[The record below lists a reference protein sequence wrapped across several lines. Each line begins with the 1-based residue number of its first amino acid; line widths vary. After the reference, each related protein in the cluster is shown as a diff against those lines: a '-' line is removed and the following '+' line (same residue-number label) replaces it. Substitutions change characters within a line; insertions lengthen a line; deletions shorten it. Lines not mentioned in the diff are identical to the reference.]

1 MQEVVYTGM
10 DCVSLVAV
18 ASGAKAG
25 MAAALRA
32 SSIDIDGT
40 NVCGGDVLLAEKVLG
55 GLIPDNEMVFAHSR
69 PYLTTRALLGRLLL
83 TCAPLVPGAAIAFAR
98 STRVDRAAPALP
110 GAGAPRSPSVGIRPP
125 PLGLRLRSS
134 RSDRAKVPFALSIR
148 GSLPGPRGARPSP
161 ACRA

>member
-40 NVCGGDVLLAEKVLG
+40 NVCGGDVLLAEKVLVRYPSDG
-55 GLIPDNEMVFAHSR
+55 VSIPAAHQCLCVSKPSHMPHAANVLLLEMGSQTVEAEQLAR
-69 PYLTTRALLGRLLL
+69 LLGVSDSLGSSL
-83 TCAPLVPGAAIAFAR
+83 
-98 STRVDRAAPALP
+98 RAMPA
-110 GAGAPRSPSVGIRPP
+110 SVK
-125 PLGLRLRSS
+125 L
-134 RSDRAKVPFALSIR
+134 
-148 GSLPGPRGARPSP
+148 
-161 ACRA
+161 